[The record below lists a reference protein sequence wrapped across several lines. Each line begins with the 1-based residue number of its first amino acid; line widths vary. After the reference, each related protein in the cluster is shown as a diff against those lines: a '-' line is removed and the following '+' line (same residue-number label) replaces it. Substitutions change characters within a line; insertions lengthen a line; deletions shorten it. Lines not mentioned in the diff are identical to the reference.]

1 MLIAPP
7 SPAAKL
13 LLNSEFLIVQLDEPT
28 SNAIAPPL
36 NDAVLSMNLQLS
48 TLNIPWEVMAP
59 PSPSLFPLI
68 NVIPC
73 SVTVAPLAILNILAL

>member
-36 NDAVLSMNLQLS
+36 DAVLSMNLQLS
-48 TLNIPWEVMAP
+48 TFRTPWEAMAP
-59 PSPSLFPLI
+59 PLPSLFPLI

-73 SVTVAPLAILNILAL
+73 NVTVAPLATLNILAL